1 MRGAVPRRADSGELL
16 LRRRVRLGT
25 ARRVCGAHR
34 PPHRPCRGGFAG
46 PRSGTSD
53 PPQLSPARRLCL
65 HLHTRRDRASRGD
78 HPPPRGLGARHHGQ
92 LPVRDLLAGRADR
105 GAALTRRAAASP
117 MVLTAAMAWWR
128 AEVLMHGRIG
138 PQPLLDS
145 LRRLSDAVLN
155 EALNRNEK
163 SQLTQRIYDA
173 SPIYPALVN
182 ELFPFEQ
189 ALFTRDLPDPPARVL
204 VGGCGA
210 GREVIALA

>member
-92 LPVRDLLAGRADR
+92 LPVRDVLVGRADL
-105 GAALTRRAAASP
+105 GAALALCVVVSL
-117 MVLTAAMAWWR
+117 MVVTAAMAWWR
-128 AEVLMHGRIG
+128 AVVLMHGLIG
-138 PQPLLDS
+138 PQLLLDL
-145 LRRLSDAVLN
+145 LRRLSDVVVSV
-155 EALNRNEK
+155 ALIRIVK
-163 SQLTQRIYDA
+163 SQLTLLIYGA
-173 SPIYPALVN
+173 SLM
-182 ELFPFEQ
+182 
-189 ALFTRDLPDPPARVL
+189 
-204 VGGCGA
+204 
-210 GREVIALA
+210 